1 MPITVDVVKMIIK
14 NNHIFNNIAITP
26 RLRVI
31 KIFLKLNMAII

>member
-14 NNHIFNNIAITP
+14 NNHIFNNIAIAP